1 MLVKL
6 RKLLAALKTK
16 MDSRNFKIHKKTPAY
31 FKPEHMKGKLE
42 KVGLD
47 LIILSSTKM

>member
-6 RKLLAALKTK
+6 RKLLAALITK

-42 KVGLD
+42 KVPVQRCD
-47 LIILSSTKM
+47 LCSACG